1 MKKSLVLLALIVMML
16 TIASCKKD
24 SAKPK
29 TTSSISQPLT
39 INQSLS
45 GKWYF
50 VKDTVLATD
59 FSTPIVFPQRYS
71 FIGKF
76 DYLEFTT
83 DSTANINEQIGHD
96 ALMTNFIKFYVNPDH
111 PDSYPPYAY
120 KYKAS
125 ATDSTLTFTGSDAT
139 GSVYAIKKLTTDS
152 LVLFIRTEITE
163 YPHDYR
169 FNQYIRFSR

>member
-1 MKKSLVLLALIVMML
+1 MKAKVILITIFALAYI
-16 TIASCKKD
+16 TQGCKKD

-29 TTSSISQPLT
+29 PTTSISKPLT

-50 VKDTVLATD
+50 VKDTVVATD
-59 FSTPIVFPQRYS
+59 FNTPIVFPQRYS

-76 DYLEFTT
+76 DYLEFTA
-83 DSTANINEQIGHD
+83 DSAAKINEQIGHD
-96 ALMTNFIKFYVNPDH
+96 AMMTNFIKFYVNPDH
-111 PDSYPPYAY
+111 PDTYPPYIY

-125 ATDSTLTFTGSDAT
+125 AADSTLSFTGSDAS
-139 GSVYAIKKLTTDS
+139 GGYAIKKLTTDS
-152 LVLFIRTEITE
+152 LVLFIRTEITK